1 MWLFLTRVGAMA
13 GKETLHI
20 RRDPLTLW
28 LGLALPLFLL
38 ILFGFGISFDLDHIP
53 LAVVDQDNTTE
64 SRELRQLFTAGSEF
78 VFAGALD
85 NPDDALDAFAKSQAH
100 AVLTIPEGYAAA
112 LSRGENVEVGLILDA
127 ADANSAQQALAR
139 ADAFAQLA
147 SAQAA
152 QRRGLDIAGSM
163 PVSARTW
170 TRYNPAGRS
179 ALFLVPGVTAYV
191 MALVSVLLTA
201 LAVSKEWEQGSMEQL
216 FATPVRRAE
225 IVVGKLLP
233 YLGMGIIQ
241 VLLVLV
247 AGTWIFGLPTNGN
260 GLVVALGSLL
270 FMVGMLGQGL
280 LISIVARNQM
290 VASLTAVMTAML
302 PSMLLSGFMFPVENM
317 PLPLRTLSNMV
328 PARYYIQ
335 VLRGTL
341 LKDNGFAELAVPL
354 MLLAAFATLMM
365 VVSTVLFK
373 RKLA

>member
-1 MWLFLTRVGAMA
+1 
-13 GKETLHI
+13 
-20 RRDPLTLW
+20 
-28 LGLALPLFLL
+28 
-38 ILFGFGISFDLDHIP
+38 
-53 LAVVDQDNTTE
+53 
-64 SRELRQLFTAGSEF
+64 
-78 VFAGALD
+78 
-85 NPDDALDAFAKSQAH
+85 
-100 AVLTIPEGYAAA
+100 
-112 LSRGENVEVGLILDA
+112 
-127 ADANSAQQALAR
+127 
-139 ADAFAQLA
+139 
-147 SAQAA
+147 
-152 QRRGLDIAGSM
+152 M

-233 YLGMGIIQ
+233 YLGMGIVQ

-247 AGTWIFGLPTNGN
+247 AGTWVFGLPTNGN
-260 GLVVALGSLL
+260 GLVVAVGSLL

-290 VASLTAVMTAML
+290 VASLTAVLTAML

-341 LKDNGFAELAVPL
+341 LKDNGFGELAIPL
-354 MLLAAFATLMM
+354 VLLAAFATLMM
-365 VVSTVLFK
+365 VVSTALFK

>member
-1 MWLFLTRVGAMA
+1 MWLFITRVAAMA

-28 LGLALPLFLL
+28 LG
-38 ILFGFGISFDLDHIP
+38 FGFGISFDLDHIP

-78 VFAGALD
+78 IFAGALD
-85 NPDDALDAFAKSQAH
+85 NPDDALDAFGKSQAH

-112 LSRGENVEVGLILDA
+112 LSRGEDVQVGLILDA

-152 QRRGLDIAGSM
+152 QRRGLDLTGSM

-216 FATPVRRAE
+216 FATPVRRSE

-317 PLPLRTLSNMV
+317 PFPLRMLSNMV

-341 LKDNGFAELAVPL
+341 LKDNGFAELAIPL
-354 MLLAAFATLMM
+354 VLLAAFATLMM

-373 RKLA
+373 RTLA